1 MANGDKDDKKKKKQ
15 PAGGK
20 NVRSLPTQTSG
31 AIKPL
36 EEVVADTGKA
46 IGAAGKATG
55 KFFGDVGK
63 VVKKAVTTVPVKAP
77 QGFDIAETIGVDA
90 YGRDK
95 NPVDKLLGNKG
106 QSGFNTTAEQRAR
119 GGGSPDKTTPEEDLS
134 DQVKTP
140 KLFGDMGQPATGTL
154 TDTSPQ
160 SNIKDVGSGPFGKQ
174 EIISVGKQ
182 DWEIEAEKFD
192 RDQEAIIAAF
202 DTDGDGV
209 LSDQEKDDQKAFQQ
223 QEAQTQKAFDREQL
237 LKGYKERQT
246 AAEAQL
252 AEINA
257 RTPTIDSDATRAA
270 MQAAAPAKTQEDG
283 GPKFGALGSMAQY
296 FTELGKKGKSA
307 PLSKNLVTSGLRRKD
322 FASDEGFLA
331 AVKNK
336 NSSSQRLGAGSSL
349 RKTPRELGSLSGAMN
364 RAGRRLLRKGASG
377 EAQKMFGAA
386 ERQRLTEGSNIS
398 TPERRAREEAERR
411 QGAQLMADMQ
421 KMMEDYKKMR
431 SNIGIAGSPDSN
443 IQQSS
448 RNTYGSRL

>member
-1 MANGDKDDKKKKKQ
+1 MRA
-15 PAGGK
+15 
-20 NVRSLPTQTSG
+20 LPTQTSG

-36 EEVVADTGKA
+36 GEVVADTGKA

-55 KFFGDVGK
+55 EFFGDVGK
-63 VVKKAVTTVPVKAP
+63 AVVESTQPSIPVKSP
-77 QGFDIAETIGVDA
+77 EVDFKYEDKKEGEKIEGVDA
-90 YGRDK
+90 PGFTASGRRRTEESDK
-95 NPVDKLLGNKG
+95 EDFTPKAKFFGSMGKSETG
-106 QSGFNTTAEQRAR
+106 SF
-119 GGGSPDKTTPEEDLS
+119 SPDK
-134 DQVKTP
+134 K
-140 KLFGDMGQPATGTL
+140 
-154 TDTSPQ
+154 
-160 SNIKDVGSGPFGKQ
+160 
-174 EIISVGKQ
+174 
-182 DWEIEAEKFD
+182 EAV
-192 RDQEAIIAAF
+192 RLAAF
-202 DTDGDGV
+202 GPP
-209 LSDQEKDDQKAFQQ
+209 QEREQSFSPE
-223 QEAQTQKAFDREQL
+223 EAQTQKAFDREQL

-270 MQAAAPAKTQEDG
+270 MQAAAPAKTKEDG

-296 FTELGKKGKSA
+296 FTELGEKGKSA

-448 RNTYGSRL
+448 RNTYGSRI

>member
-15 PAGGK
+15 PADDK
-20 NVRSLPTQTSG
+20 NVRVIRPQGSG
-31 AIKPL
+31 AVKS
-36 EEVVADTGKA
+36 VQQNVKDVKD
-46 IGAAGKATG
+46 
-55 KFFGDVGK
+55 FF
-63 VVKKAVTTVPVKAP
+63 KKAVTTVPVEAP
-77 QGFDIAETIGVDA
+77 QGYDLSKTIGDVVMPTSTDPIGSSERYDESNVEQDLLNESLDKRRSFFA
-90 YGRDK
+90 PMGRGTVTEDIT
-95 NPVDKLLGNKG
+95 D
-106 QSGFNTTAEQRAR
+106 
-119 GGGSPDKTTPEEDLS
+119 TTPS
-134 DQVKTP
+134 KV
-140 KLFGDMGQPATGTL
+140 
-154 TDTSPQ
+154 
-160 SNIKDVGSGPFGKQ
+160 KDVGSGPFGKQ
-174 EIISVGKQ
+174 EISSVGKQ

-192 RDQEAIIAAF
+192 KDQKATIAAF
-202 DTDGDGV
+202 DTDNDGV
-209 LSDQEKDDQKAFQQ
+209 LSDQERDDQKAFN
-223 QEAQTQKAFDREQL
+223 RENL
-237 LKGYKERQT
+237 LTSFRERKER
-246 AAEAQL
+246 AEAQL

>member
-1 MANGDKDDKKKKKQ
+1 MANGDKDDKKKKKKQ

-20 NVRSLPTQTSG
+20 NVRVLRPQGSG

-36 EEVVADTGKA
+36 EEVVTDTGKA

-55 KFFGDVGK
+55 EFFGDVGK
-63 VVKKAVTTVPVKAP
+63 AVVESTQPSIPVKAP
-77 QGFDIAETIGVDA
+77 EVDFKYEDKKEGEKIEGVDA
-90 YGRDK
+90 PGFTASGRRRTEESDK
-95 NPVDKLLGNKG
+95 EDFTPKAKFFGSMGKSETG
-106 QSGFNTTAEQRAR
+106 SF
-119 GGGSPDKTTPEEDLS
+119 SPDK
-134 DQVKTP
+134 K
-140 KLFGDMGQPATGTL
+140 
-154 TDTSPQ
+154 
-160 SNIKDVGSGPFGKQ
+160 
-174 EIISVGKQ
+174 
-182 DWEIEAEKFD
+182 EAA
-192 RDQEAIIAAF
+192 RLAAF
-202 DTDGDGV
+202 GPP
-209 LSDQEKDDQKAFQQ
+209 QEREQSFSPDRQEEARLKAFGTT
-223 QEAQTQKAFDREQL
+223 EADITAFDSDGNGRLNASERSDMKAFNRENL
-237 LKGYKERQT
+237 LTSFRERQER
-246 AAEAQL
+246 AEAQL

-270 MQAAAPAKTQEDG
+270 MQAAAPAKTKEDG
-283 GPKFGALGSMAQY
+283 GPKFGALGSIAQY
-296 FTELGKKGKSA
+296 FTELGRKGKSA

-349 RKTPRELGSLSGAMN
+349 RKTPRELGSFSGAMN